1 MDKSNTSSKNKILV
15 AIGGLVVLLI
25 AAIVAIIV
33 LLMQNNRLESITPK
47 VPNAAGVVLSGS
59 TRSNTLNTLDS
70 AMQELREK
78 SVIMSIEDASG
89 YSTVMLYNSHNEA
102 VAEDP
107 SYGSRTIHLNY
118 NHTIYFGE
126 TIAYG
131 QDSDVLGLMGRA
143 IEMAQ
148 ADSSIP
154 VLNSVNDLDLT
165 ETDENGNLTQSRY
178 FIDIVGWDKLSEFY
192 SYVSDEFSAAMVDN
206 LKSQLV
212 DTTEDDDTDET
223 SETTDT
229 DVESTD
235 SAESIPVGFRIYY
248 IVNSD
253 NTLDHGGCLVYFTD
267 KPSDEVTWNELEVS
281 WEFYDYIELTDW
293 QLSDEWYELD
303 WMSLESWEDLSPA
316 EDLFMELYNQL
327 IDNMNQMA
335 GNDTTESESE
345 SESESDVGDTSTG
358 SSTNSAE
365 EGDPAPQEAPPPT
378 DEQTTD

>member
-1 MDKSNTSSKNKILV
+1 MDKGNTSSKNKILV

-59 TRSNTLNTLDS
+59 TRSNTLNTLGS

-78 SVIMSIEDASG
+78 SVVMSIEDASG

-107 SYGSRTIHLNY
+107 SYGSRTIHLND

-165 ETDENGNLTQSRY
+165 ETDENGDLTQSRY

-206 LKSQLV
+206 LKSQLL
-212 DTTEDDDTDET
+212 DTTEDDDTDEA
-223 SETTDT
+223 SETTNT

-235 SAESIPVGFRIYY
+235 NAESIPVGFRIYY
-248 IVNSD
+248 TVNSD

-316 EDLFMELYNQL
+316 EDLFMELYDQL

-335 GNDTTESESE
+335 GNNTTES
-345 SESESDVGDTSTG
+345 DVNNSSTD
-358 SSTNSAE
+358 SSTNSIE

>member
-1 MDKSNTSSKNKILV
+1 MDKGSTSSKNKILA
-15 AIGGLVVLLI
+15 AICGLVVLLI
-25 AAIVAIIV
+25 AAVVAIIV
-33 LLMQNNRLESITPK
+33 LLMQNNRLESLTPK

-59 TRSNTLNTLDS
+59 TRSNTLDTLDNT
-70 AMQELREK
+70 MRELREK
-78 SVIMSIEDASG
+78 SVVMSIEDASG

-107 SYGSRTIHLNY
+107 SYGSRTIHLND

-212 DTTEDDDTDET
+212 NATEDDDTDENANEN
-223 SETTDT
+223 SETADT
-229 DVESTD
+229 NEESTD
-235 SAESIPVGFRIYY
+235 NAESIPVGFRIYY
-248 IVNSD
+248 TVNSD
-253 NTLDHGGCLVYFTD
+253 NTLDHGGCFVYFTD

-316 EDLFMELYNQL
+316 EDLFMELYDQL

-335 GNDTTESESE
+335 GNDTTESESDV
-345 SESESDVGDTSTG
+345 SDSSID
-358 SSTNSAE
+358 SSTNSIE

>member
-1 MDKSNTSSKNKILV
+1 MDKGNTSSKNKILV

-70 AMQELREK
+70 AMQELRGK
-78 SVIMSIEDASG
+78 SVVMSIEDASG

-107 SYGSRTIHLNY
+107 SYGSRTIHLND

-165 ETDENGNLTQSRY
+165 ETDETGNLTQSRY

-212 DTTEDDDTDET
+212 ATTEDDNTDENDNES
-223 SETTDT
+223 SEAADT
-229 DVESTD
+229 NVESTD
-235 SAESIPVGFRIYY
+235 STESIPVGFRLYY

-267 KPSDEVTWNELEVS
+267 KPSDEVTWNELGVS

-335 GNDTTESESE
+335 GNDTTELESE
-345 SESESDVGDTSTG
+345 SNVND
-358 SSTNSAE
+358 SSTDNSTDSTE

>member
-33 LLMQNNRLESITPK
+33 LLMQNNRLESLTPK

-59 TRSNTLNTLDS
+59 TRSNTLDTLDNT
-70 AMQELREK
+70 MRELREK
-78 SVIMSIEDASG
+78 SVVMSIEDASG

-107 SYGSRTIHLNY
+107 SYGSRTIHLND

-212 DTTEDDDTDET
+212 DAT
-223 SETTDT
+223 
-229 DVESTD
+229 V
-235 SAESIPVGFRIYY
+235 
-248 IVNSD
+248 
-253 NTLDHGGCLVYFTD
+253 
-267 KPSDEVTWNELEVS
+267 K
-281 WEFYDYIELTDW
+281 
-293 QLSDEWYELD
+293 
-303 WMSLESWEDLSPA
+303 
-316 EDLFMELYNQL
+316 QL
-327 IDNMNQMA
+327 ILMRNLQITQSLFRL
-335 GNDTTESESE
+335 GSEYI
-345 SESESDVGDTSTG
+345 TL
-358 SSTNSAE
+358 
-365 EGDPAPQEAPPPT
+365 
-378 DEQTTD
+378 

>member
-59 TRSNTLNTLDS
+59 TRSNTLNTLDN

-78 SVIMSIEDASG
+78 SVVMSIEDASG

-107 SYGSRTIHLNY
+107 SYGSRTIHLND

-165 ETDENGNLTQSRY
+165 ETDENGDLTQSRY

-206 LKSQLV
+206 LKSQLL
-212 DTTEDDDTDET
+212 DTTEDDDTDEA
-223 SETTDT
+223 SETTNT

-316 EDLFMELYNQL
+316 EDLFMELYDQL

-335 GNDTTESESE
+335 GNDTTET
-345 SESESDVGDTSTG
+345 ESDVDDSSIDST
-358 SSTNSAE
+358 TNSIE

>member
-1 MDKSNTSSKNKILV
+1 MDKGNTSSKNKILV

-70 AMQELREK
+70 AMQELRGK
-78 SVIMSIEDASG
+78 SVVMSIEDASG

-107 SYGSRTIHLNY
+107 SYGSRTIHLND

-165 ETDENGNLTQSRY
+165 ETDETGNLTQSRY

-212 DTTEDDDTDET
+212 DTTEDDDTDENDNES
-223 SETTDT
+223 SEAADT
-229 DVESTD
+229 NVESTD
-235 SAESIPVGFRIYY
+235 STESIPVGFRLYY

-267 KPSDEVTWNELEVS
+267 KPSDEVTWNELGVS

-303 WMSLESWEDLSPA
+303 WISLESWEDLSPA

-345 SESESDVGDTSTG
+345 SNVND
-358 SSTNSAE
+358 SSTDNFTDSTE

>member
-1 MDKSNTSSKNKILV
+1 MDKGNTSSKNKILV

-47 VPNAAGVVLSGS
+47 VPNAAGIVLSGS
-59 TRSNTLNTLDS
+59 TRSNTLNTLDN

-78 SVIMSIEDASG
+78 SVVMSIEDASG

-107 SYGSRTIHLNY
+107 SYGSRTIHLND

-165 ETDENGNLTQSRY
+165 ETDENGDLTQSRY

-235 SAESIPVGFRIYY
+235 SVESIPVGFRIYY

>member
-1 MDKSNTSSKNKILV
+1 
-15 AIGGLVVLLI
+15 
-25 AAIVAIIV
+25 
-33 LLMQNNRLESITPK
+33 
-47 VPNAAGVVLSGS
+47 
-59 TRSNTLNTLDS
+59 
-70 AMQELREK
+70 
-78 SVIMSIEDASG
+78 
-89 YSTVMLYNSHNEA
+89 
-102 VAEDP
+102 
-107 SYGSRTIHLNY
+107 
-118 NHTIYFGE
+118 
-126 TIAYG
+126 
-131 QDSDVLGLMGRA
+131 
-143 IEMAQ
+143 
-148 ADSSIP
+148 
-154 VLNSVNDLDLT
+154 
-165 ETDENGNLTQSRY
+165 
-178 FIDIVGWDKLSEFY
+178 
-192 SYVSDEFSAAMVDN
+192 MVDN

-229 DVESTD
+229 DV
-235 SAESIPVGFRIYY
+235 ESIPVGFRIYY

-335 GNDTTESESE
+335 GNDTTESEP
-345 SESESDVGDTSTG
+345 ESDVDDTSTD
-358 SSTNSAE
+358 SSTNSTE